1 MSVES
6 GFDNSLLTV
15 SPSPHLR
22 ADDSVSKIM
31 WTVTASLVPVVAFSI
46 WHFGAPAL
54 ITILVAVAAAVASEF
69 AVLKIRKKTMVVSD
83 GSALLTGLLLA
94 LCLPPSLPWYMTAL
108 GSAFAIVIAKHSM
121 GGLGYNIFN
130 PAHIGRAALMVSWPI
145 AMTTWT
151 SMQTAVPDAV
161 STATPLNILKQQGYA
176 QLIDVFGSAPAM
188 YKALFLGFRNGSIG
202 ETSTVLL
209 LLGGAFLIYKGII
222 NWEVPAFMIG
232 TVGLCTWVFGPAG
245 FFTGDPIFHMMAG
258 GLVIGAF
265 FMATDMVTIPIT
277 RKGQIVFAVGCGLI
291 TSLIRLVGGY
301 PEGVCYAILL
311 MNSLTP
317 LIDQLVRP
325 ERFGTGGAR

>member
-6 GFDNSLLTV
+6 VYDNSLLTV

-31 WTVTASLVPVVAFSI
+31 WTVTASLVPVVVFSVF
-46 WHFGAPAL
+46 HFGLPAL
-54 ITILVAVAAAVASEF
+54 MTILISISAAMVSEY
-69 AVLKIRKKTMVVSD
+69 AVLKLRKKMMVVSD
-83 GSALLTGLLLA
+83 GSAFLTGLLLA
-94 LCLPPSLPWYMTAL
+94 LCLPPTLPWYMTAL
-108 GSAFAIVIAKHSM
+108 GSAFAVVIAKHSM
-121 GGLGYNIFN
+121 GGLGQNIFN

-176 QLIDVFGSAPAM
+176 QLIEVFGSAPAM

-232 TVGLCTWVFGPAG
+232 TVGLCTWIFGPAG

-277 RKGQIVFAVGCGLI
+277 RRGQIIFAIGCGLI
-291 TSLIRLVGGY
+291 TTLIRLVGGY
-301 PEGVCYAILL
+301 PEGVCYSILL

-317 LIDQLVRP
+317 LIDQLIKP
-325 ERFGTGGAR
+325 ARFGSGGAR